1 MIRHLVVPWPDHEL
15 ADRLGRPFRLL
26 AVSDDEDPALDRA
39 VNRDGLAPV
48 DLVVGCGDLSPEY
61 LSFVTDSL
69 RAPLLYVRGNHDQ
82 GAAWVAE
89 ARKRL
94 PLPLGPQGAGPDLA
108 AGLSIVGLGWPRVEN
123 EQRVPDER
131 AAWLQAIRAVMGRG
145 LVHGGAG
152 RGRQPLIVLSHVPP
166 RGYGDMPDSNY
177 HRGFA
182 GYRWL
187 LGRLRPA
194 LWLHGHVHPAAAEA
208 VIVQAGPTPIIN
220 VTGVT
225 LLSLDPDATSAA
237 SPGHE
242 ARPDVYAATRAAGSA
257 APP

>member
-1 MIRHLVVPWPDHEL
+1 VIRHLVVPWPDREL
-15 ADRLGRPFRLL
+15 ARRLGRPFRLL

-61 LSFVTDSL
+61 LSFVADSL
-69 RAPLLYVRGNHDQ
+69 RAPLVYVRGNHDQ

-89 ARKRL
+89 ARKHL
-94 PLPLGPQGAGPDLA
+94 PLPLDPRGVGPDVA
-108 AGLSIVGLGWPRVEN
+108 AGLSIVGLGWPRVQH

-131 AAWLQAIRAVMGRG
+131 GAWLQSIRAVLGRG
-145 LVHGGAG
+145 LVLGGTPGG
-152 RGRQPLIVLSHVPP
+152 RPPLVVLSHVPP

-194 LWLHGHVHPAAAEA
+194 LWLHGHVHPAAADA
-208 VIVQAGPTPIIN
+208 IVVQAGPTPIIN

-225 LLSLDPDATSAA
+225 LLSLDPDATTVGT
-237 SPGHE
+237 PGQD
-242 ARPDVYAATRAAGSA
+242 ARSRPDATTRAAGSA